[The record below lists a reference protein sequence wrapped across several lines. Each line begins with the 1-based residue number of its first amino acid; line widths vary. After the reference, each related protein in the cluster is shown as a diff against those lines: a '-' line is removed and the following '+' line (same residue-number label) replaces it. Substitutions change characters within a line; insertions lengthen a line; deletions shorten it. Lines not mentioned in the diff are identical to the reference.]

1 MSLPQSWP
9 HMIRSLLSMLL
20 LLLVVVALPGMPTR
34 AAEEQLFQALDDS
47 AADFISGD
55 GVSLQRVAVS
65 NDGGILEGDQQG
77 ALLLSPI
84 GHLTPWSQVGVLP
97 TPREGHA
104 VTTLGRRIYAIA
116 GSEISGMGSAQA
128 TVFWANVNSRTGA
141 ILPAP
146 GLPADQTWRNE
157 PLPASVML
165 LDENCAGFGDQSGAA
180 RTRAGAAS
188 LVTAEQ
194 PVQVSSGGQ
203 TVTLYDAQGL
213 IYVVGGRANLCGAN
227 LSIRLV
233 QIGRAA
239 FNGDLVWTSGD
250 ATRSYLLP
258 VPVESAGVQTVRR
271 PDGSVYLYVLGG
283 LSTRMSSLGTTGSLL
298 NSVYY
303 TKINPSDGSL
313 EHPLGTA
320 GAGVWA
326 TTAPMPLAL
335 HEHTTI
341 WSKARSLDGAERDA
355 IYVTGGFT
363 NVGRTTTN
371 ARVFLSEVGDQ
382 GALSW
387 REKAGL
393 GSGEAGTEEE
403 VSTEGQG
410 RVGAA
415 GFSYGDKIYLL
426 GGRTAN
432 SDGSLLASATVA
444 SRSDTLQLRRI
455 LPDSPEYFIGGS
467 GAQPPVLPQQEPR
480 AYLGVA
486 LVPAVAPQ
494 PGDGDYVAGQA
505 PNTAWA
511 FALGGRGPNA
521 QPMNTIFRGALGG
534 ATESVVAVRAAE
546 GWYFSRYHDVRLRD
560 AADGSLGESRV
571 LAINWSTA
579 INRGATGNPGA
590 DLSVEFRSSQ
600 LLCSDP
606 FVFAQTTWRQLDG
619 APAVAAFLAQDGL
632 NTVTLHDAF
641 GSEFD
646 ASCFQYRVYF
656 SQNGTDSQGYPRRA
670 ENSTETPRLLNL
682 GLVKTYPGS
691 RDLFIE
697 RFAITLNAQGQVE
710 NVDLRIKNRSPEGA
724 AQTAPSAGVS
734 EFPMVLC
741 IAHSALDQPPP
752 VVEVPLP
759 PLQPDDDYRVDCAP
773 IYRFV
778 AGKALQPD
786 LEVDLTTGWQAN
798 YANHPLL
805 PELAQDA
812 PLGDIRS
819 VFSQPGHYAV
829 AAIIDPYGLVDEDGR
844 TTNNRGENLQ
854 TEGSGPLILRFRV
867 EEPTVTPP
875 PPGQIIQLIYLPVV
889 VR

>member
-1 MSLPQSWP
+1 MLSLT
-9 HMIRSLLSMLL
+9 LL
-20 LLLVVVALPGMPTR
+20 LLIVGALLELPTH

-65 NDGGILEGDQQG
+65 NDGGTLEGDQQG
-77 ALLLSPI
+77 AILLSPI

-97 TPREGHA
+97 NPREGHA
-104 VTTLGRRIYAIA
+104 VTTLGRRIYVIA
-116 GSEISGMGSAQA
+116 GSEISGLGSAQA

-146 GLPADQTWRNE
+146 GLSADQTWRND
-157 PLPASVML
+157 PLPTSVML
-165 LDENCAGFGDQSGAA
+165 LDEDCAGFGDQSGAA
-180 RTRAGAAS
+180 RTRAAAAS

-203 TVTLYDAQGL
+203 TVTLHDAQGL
-213 IYVVGGRANLCGAN
+213 ISVVGGRANLCGAN

-233 QIGRAA
+233 QIGRVA
-239 FNGDLVWTSGD
+239 FNGDLTWTSGD

-258 VPVESAGVQTVRR
+258 VPVESAGVQMVRR
-271 PDGSVYLYVLGG
+271 PDGSVYLYVIGG

-298 NSVYY
+298 SSVYY

-313 EHPLGTA
+313 EHPLGTT

-335 HEHTTI
+335 HEQTTI
-341 WSKARSLDGAERDA
+341 WSKARTLDGAERDA

-363 NVGRTTTN
+363 NVSRTATN
-371 ARVFLSEVGDQ
+371 ARVFLAEVGAN
-382 GALSW
+382 GALTWS
-387 REKAGL
+387 EKAGL
-393 GSGEAGTEEE
+393 GSGATGAEEE

-444 SRSDTLQLRRI
+444 SRSDRLKLRRI

-486 LVPAVAPQ
+486 VVPAVAPQ

-511 FALGGRGPNA
+511 FALGGRGPGAN
-521 QPMNTIFRGALGG
+521 PTSTIFRGALGG

-546 GWYFSRYHDVRLRD
+546 GWYFSSYHDVRLRD
-560 AADGSLGESRV
+560 AADGTLGESRV

-590 DLSVEFRSSQ
+590 DLTVEFRSSQ

-606 FVFAQTTWRQLDG
+606 FVFAQATWRKLDG
-619 APAVAAFLAQDGL
+619 APTASAFYAQDGL
-632 NTVTLHDAF
+632 NSVALREAF

-646 ASCFQYRVYF
+646 ASCLQYRVYF
-656 SQNGTDSQGYPRRA
+656 TQNGTDTLGSPRLA
-670 ENSTETPRLLNL
+670 DNSTETPRLLNL

-710 NVDLRIKNRSPEGA
+710 DVDLRIKNRSPEGV

-734 EFPMVLC
+734 EFPVVLC
-741 IAHSALDQPPP
+741 IAYSELDQPPP
-752 VVEVPLP
+752 VLDVPQP
-759 PLQPDDDYRVDCAP
+759 PLLPDNDYRVDCAP

-778 AGKALQPD
+778 TGKAMQPD
-786 LEVDLTTGWQAN
+786 LEVTLTTGWQAN
-798 YANHPLL
+798 YTNHPLL
-805 PELAQDA
+805 FGLSQDA
-812 PLGDIRS
+812 PLSDIRS

-829 AAIIDPYGLVDEDGR
+829 AAIIDPYGLVNEEGR
-844 TTNNRGENLQ
+844 TTNNRGENLHA
-854 TEGSGPLILRFRV
+854 TGSAPLILTFRV
-867 EEPTVTPP
+867 EEPVVAPP
-875 PPGQIIQLIYLPVV
+875 PPGQITRLIYLPVV